1 MEERYIASADL
12 GTSKISVCVARIE
25 NQDVQVIYYKES
37 PSDGIRNSYVFNPR
51 KVEAQLRKA
60 ITEAQQ
66 DLRIKVQ
73 KVIVGLPRYYV
84 RQETASA
91 GFDRN
96 EEDSQIQE
104 SEIRLLKSNAL
115 ESYPLSDN
123 KKEVIY
129 GAVAQS
135 FSTEDSFNEVESD
148 IVGMTAARLDGHFKV
163 FVGER
168 RYSSN
173 IDNVFSSMGIGIARK
188 YFVPGITAKAVLKD
202 EQMENGVA
210 LFDLG
215 AGVSSVTI
223 FKNKIL
229 RFYAAIPFGG
239 NSITNDIKSQCNIS
253 TELAENIKKA
263 YGACMP
269 NKLSSFGEKIIQ
281 INDEDTPA
289 IQISVKYLSE
299 IITARMKEIV
309 EALLYEIQM
318 SGYADEDQ
326 LRAGV
331 VVTGGGAELVNCAN
345 YIRELS
351 GYSVKTATSRR
362 FFSCEGCPEAMDSSA
377 ATTMGMILAAK
388 NDKSL
393 NCTSFPVTKSPV
405 STVGAQPQRPSRTAS
420 APSAPAAKETPATS
434 PAPDPQGGSTAPA
447 VTAEESPA
455 VTGYVQRPEEKEEKK
470 ADAEFIVP
478 KVRVEQPREEE
489 TSVSIEPSV
498 AAAQDNGQD
507 EDEGP
512 SVFDPY
518 TEKEIKDAG
527 KKKGKAS
534 RAARPDRPRITW
546 LKHISEKATE
556 GLERLFNDMEE

>member
-215 AGVSSVTI
+215 AGVS
-223 FKNKIL
+223 
-229 RFYAAIPFGG
+229 
-239 NSITNDIKSQCNIS
+239 
-253 TELAENIKKA
+253 
-263 YGACMP
+263 
-269 NKLSSFGEKIIQ
+269 LSLI
-281 INDEDTPA
+281 
-289 IQISVKYLSE
+289 
-299 IITARMKEIV
+299 
-309 EALLYEIQM
+309 
-318 SGYADEDQ
+318 
-326 LRAGV
+326 
-331 VVTGGGAELVNCAN
+331 
-345 YIRELS
+345 
-351 GYSVKTATSRR
+351 
-362 FFSCEGCPEAMDSSA
+362 
-377 ATTMGMILAAK
+377 
-388 NDKSL
+388 
-393 NCTSFPVTKSPV
+393 
-405 STVGAQPQRPSRTAS
+405 
-420 APSAPAAKETPATS
+420 
-434 PAPDPQGGSTAPA
+434 
-447 VTAEESPA
+447 
-455 VTGYVQRPEEKEEKK
+455 
-470 ADAEFIVP
+470 
-478 KVRVEQPREEE
+478 
-489 TSVSIEPSV
+489 
-498 AAAQDNGQD
+498 
-507 EDEGP
+507 
-512 SVFDPY
+512 
-518 TEKEIKDAG
+518 
-527 KKKGKAS
+527 
-534 RAARPDRPRITW
+534 
-546 LKHISEKATE
+546 HI
-556 GLERLFNDMEE
+556 